1 MGIRLPKDET
11 VFHQFSI
18 KDKLFLLEYICLPE
32 IGKAVHVEFHQR
44 RDGNWCQD
52 VMGNLSTS
60 ESLSL
65 FRYIQRD
72 ATARLIDENL
82 VLFSVLCKN
91 DSRANLYG
99 KITKTVSK
107 RLQVHHAILDDNEN
121 AQTIFVLYKDGM
133 QEWVEFRKIHAILT
147 KHNLLQ

>member
-11 VFHQFSI
+11 VFHHFSI
-18 KDKLFLLEYICLPE
+18 KDKLFLLEYISLPE

-44 RDGNWCQD
+44 HDGNWCQD
-52 VMGNLSTS
+52 VLGNLSTS

-82 VLFSVLCKN
+82 VLFSVLCEN

-107 RLQVHHAILDDNEN
+107 HLQRNHAILSDETKT
-121 AQTIFVLYKDGM
+121 QTIFVLYKDGM
-133 QEWVEFRKIHAILT
+133 QEWIEFHKIHAVLA